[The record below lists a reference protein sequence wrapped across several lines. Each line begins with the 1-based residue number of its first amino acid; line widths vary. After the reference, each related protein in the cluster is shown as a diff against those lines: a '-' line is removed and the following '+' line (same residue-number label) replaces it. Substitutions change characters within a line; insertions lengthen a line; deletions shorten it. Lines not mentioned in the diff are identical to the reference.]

1 MNPCVGSVIPNAER
15 KPVKRC
21 SNVGGQALIEGVMM
35 RADERIA
42 IAIRQPDGS
51 IKTSEEI
58 VQPTKSTFWKMPVL
72 RGIFALY
79 KSMSIGVRALN
90 KSAEVYGQDDE
101 TRFEKWLKKR
111 FPQKA
116 ESITLT
122 LTLLTSLAL
131 AILFFMAL
139 PTVLTGFF
147 KNLVTHPVALSL
159 IEGLIKMS
167 LFVLYIFLISRLKDI
182 KRVFQYHGAEHKSVF
197 NYESGLPLTLE
208 NARSFSRLHPR
219 CGTSYLFFVLA
230 LSILVFSFVSWTNLW
245 VRVLL
250 KVLFLPVVAGL
261 GYELLRF
268 TAKENVIVNVLRQPG
283 LWLQRITTAEP
294 DDSQIEIALAA
305 LKLAVQDDHQA
316 SPEIV

>member
-1 MNPCVGSVIPNAER
+1 MNPCVESVITNTER

-35 RADERIA
+35 RADERVA

-51 IKTSEEI
+51 IRTTEEI
-58 VQPTKSTFWKMPVL
+58 VRPTQNKWWKLPIL
-72 RGIFALY
+72 RGIYALY

-90 KSAEVYGQDDE
+90 QSAEVFGQDEE
-101 TRFEKWLKKR
+101 TAFEQWLKKR
-111 FPQKA
+111 FPKQA
-116 ESITLT
+116 DSITLS
-122 LTLLTSLAL
+122 LTLLTSLLL
-131 AILFFMAL
+131 AIVFFMAL
-139 PTVLTGFF
+139 PTLLTGFF
-147 KNLVTHPVALSL
+147 KSLVTQPVVLSL

-197 NYESGLPLTLE
+197 NYESGLALTLE
-208 NARSFSRLHPR
+208 NAKRFPRLHPR

-230 LSILVFSFVSWTNLW
+230 LSIVVFSFVSWTNLW
-245 VRVLL
+245 VRILL

-261 GYELLRF
+261 GYELLKF
-268 TAKENVIVNVLRQPG
+268 TAKENALVRILRQPG

-294 DDSQIEIALAA
+294 DDGQIEIALTA
-305 LKLAVQDDHQA
+305 LRLAVQDDRST
-316 SPEIV
+316 SPEIS